1 MKIWLW
7 LNGKYLNC
15 ESNKFIVLKW
25 YINWE
30 NFIGVVWCFVVRI
43 VVCLEILKVESVLF
57 IEIVRFDSMVKI
69 IVISIVYSIVDI
81 DVIID
86 VGLDSVF
93 KCF

>member
-1 MKIWLW
+1 M
-7 LNGKYLNC
+7 
-15 ESNKFIVLKW
+15 
-25 YINWE
+25 
-30 NFIGVVWCFVVRI
+30 
-43 VVCLEILKVESVLF
+43 EILKVESVLF

-81 DVIID
+81 NVIID